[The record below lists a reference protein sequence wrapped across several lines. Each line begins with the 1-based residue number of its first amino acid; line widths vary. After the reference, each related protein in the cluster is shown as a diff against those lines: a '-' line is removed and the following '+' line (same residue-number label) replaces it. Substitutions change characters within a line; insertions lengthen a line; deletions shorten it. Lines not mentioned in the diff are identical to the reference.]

1 MERYCAQISLTS
13 ISFLSSGDPRL
24 HKVAFEK
31 VEKDLENH
39 GSIFA
44 ETAVYAKMMLLHK
57 HFTERL
63 TEKPTQPRLNNSD
76 SNPEIITAVQ
86 LFSSKE
92 ENPIVILPF
101 AGWIV
106 QAMISWS
113 KNSSEMIL
121 DRVYTHPLEKKE
133 IDRTL
138 NGQNCDPEKTTVE
151 IYLHETLLT
160 PKSQFTFGLDT
171 FPSTLIIPATG
182 GIAMSIQCQRPEE
195 ETLNFA
201 YTCVPRK
208 FSVGQLTCAAMTNN
222 SMLEIQTPSRVERS
236 IGEAE
241 EKEVKDQKP
250 DFWVKIRY

>member
-1 MERYCAQISLTS
+1 VERYCSQISLTS
-13 ISFLSSGDPRL
+13 ISFLSSGDSRL
-24 HKVAFEK
+24 HKVAFER
-31 VEKDLENH
+31 VEKDLQNH

-63 TEKPTQPRLNNSD
+63 NEKPSQPRLNS
-76 SNPEIITAVQ
+76 SESKPEIITAVQ

-101 AGWIV
+101 SGWIV
-106 QAMISWS
+106 QALISWS
-113 KNSSEMIL
+113 KNSSEMIFE
-121 DRVYTHPLEKKE
+121 RVYTHPLEKKE

-138 NGQNCDPEKTTVE
+138 NGQNCDPENSTVE

-160 PKSQFTFGLDT
+160 PKSQFSFELAS

-182 GIAMSIQCQRPEE
+182 GIAMSIHCQKLDEGANA
-195 ETLNFA
+195 LNFA

-208 FSVGQLTCAAMTNN
+208 FTVGQLTCAAMANDT
-222 SMLEIQTPSRVERS
+222 SMLQLRTTSR
-236 IGEAE
+236 
-241 EKEVKDQKP
+241 
-250 DFWVKIRY
+250 